1 MKRDNLLRDILLHA
15 VILCFAFMTLVPFAF
30 VINSSFRTNAEVY
43 HGYFA
48 IPEAFKGTVHAVANI
63 VKGDT
68 QPLEVADPEGKAQHL
83 PPKDALSFNVNLAS
97 LNYQRAWKIIRPY
110 IINSLVVSGS
120 TAAAVLFLASLTAF
134 VLSRYRF
141 FGSRFCYLF
150 IISVMMFPAVLT
162 LVPSYLLL
170 RTFGMLNSY
179 WAMIIPYT
187 AGGLAF
193 AIFILKGFFD
203 GLPEDL
209 FEAARIDGAGHFQS
223 YRHIVLP
230 LSKPILSVVLIMNLL
245 GTWNEFMW
253 PFIVNSEGKYHVI
266 ASALY
271 VLSASTFITDLTAL
285 FAAYMLASLPL
296 LILFIFATRPFIQ
309 GVTSGA
315 FKA

>member
-1 MKRDNLLRDILLHA
+1 MKRSAFFRDILLHA
-15 VILCFAFMTLVPFAF
+15 VILLFAILTIVPFAF
-30 VINSSFRTNAEVY
+30 VFNSSLRTNAEVY

-48 IPEAFKGTVHAVANI
+48 IPETLKGMARAASQAVRGGTRPLTVV
-63 VKGDT
+63 DT
-68 QPLEVADPEGKAQHL
+68 EGTARQL
-83 PPKDALSFNVNLAS
+83 PPQKALAFNLHMTT
-97 LNYQRAWKIIRPY
+97 LNYRRAWKIIRPY
-110 IINSLVVSGS
+110 IVNSLIVSGS
-120 TAAAVLFLASLTAF
+120 TAAAVLLLASATAF

-170 RTFGMLNSY
+170 RTFGMLNTY
-179 WAMIIPYT
+179 WAMIVPYT

-203 GLPEDL
+203 ALPEDL
-209 FEAARIDGAGHFQS
+209 FEAARMDGAGHFQS

-245 GTWNEFMW
+245 ATWNEFMW

-271 VLSASTFITDLTAL
+271 VLFMSTFNSDFVAL

-296 LILFIFATRPFIQ
+296 LILFVFATRPFIQ
-309 GVTSGA
+309 GITSGA